1 MFKCRY
7 PHCGKPFSDKSD
19 YWHHECNERF
29 PGHQKEEFPLQCKQ
43 RAVTPFFHNN
53 LSVWCCPRTKC
64 KMASGK
70 KSNVKWHIQNNCLLK
85 MQQGNKTNK
94 NKVCLICNM
103 TFTQKFSRHHPVL
116 KLYKVEIGNDSS
128 LGSVPSDEQNM
139 LIM

>member
-1 MFKCRY
+1 
-7 PHCGKPFSDKSD
+7 
-19 YWHHECNERF
+19 
-29 PGHQKEEFPLQCKQ
+29 
-43 RAVTPFFHNN
+43 
-53 LSVWCCPRTKC
+53 
-64 KMASGK
+64 
-70 KSNVKWHIQNNCLLK
+70 

-103 TFTQKFSRHHPVL
+103 TFTEKFSRHHPVL